1 MSGRLVLL
9 GGAVR
14 CGKSTRALELATQWA
29 AAGPAP
35 VERVYI
41 ATAQIWDEE
50 MADRRVRHQA
60 ERGPEWT
67 TWEEHVGVA
76 DRLRAL
82 DLRLEQDDARAV
94 VVIDCLTLWL
104 TAVLIEGGDHR
115 DADTLRPAAQVEAA
129 IDTLAAVLRG
139 PRRDTAVV
147 SNEVGL
153 GIVPMGALTRAFRD
167 HSGRMHQRV
176 AAQADEVWFGAMGL
190 LVRLKPG
197 PLLDAPGGSD
207 AQAGRV

>member
-14 CGKSTRALELATQWA
+14 CGKSTRALELAAQWA
-29 AAGPAP
+29 QEEAAP
-35 VERVYI
+35 VARVFI

-50 MADRRVRHQA
+50 MAERRVRHQA

-82 DLRLEQDDARAV
+82 DARLDDEGGRAV

-104 TAVLIEGGDHR
+104 TAVMLDTVDHR
-115 DADTLRPAAQVEAA
+115 DQDTVRPPEEIEAA
-129 IDTLAAVLRG
+129 IDALAAVLRG

-153 GIVPMGALTRAFRD
+153 GIVPLGAVSRAFRD

-190 LVRLKPG
+190 LVRLKPSA
-197 PLLDAPGGSD
+197 LLDARDGSAPGPD
-207 AQAGRV
+207 RR